1 MIRPVVT
8 PSAPPPAG
16 TYSQAM
22 EASGAFL
29 FISGQTPRL
38 PDGTRFKGRPFE
50 DDIHQVMRNL
60 SAIAEAAGYDL
71 RTGCVKVLAYL
82 TDLENKAVFDRVY
95 AEYVGSPPPARS
107 VVQSSFTDF
116 SVEVEAILVR

>member
-1 MIRPVVT
+1 MIRPIVT

-22 EASGAFL
+22 EASGTFL
-29 FISGQTPRL
+29 FLSGQTPRL
-38 PDGTRFKGRPFE
+38 PDGTRLKDRPFE
-50 DDIHQVMRNL
+50 EDIHQVMRNL
-60 SAIAEAAGYDL
+60 TAVAEAAGYNLKTD
-71 RTGCVKVLAYL
+71 CVKVLAYL
-82 TDLENKAVFDRVY
+82 TDLSNKAVFDRVY
-95 AEYVGSPPPARS
+95 AEYIGNPPPARS